1 MSAFCQALP
10 TSNFMPIV
18 FELLAHFPQYFC
30 SSAKIHVYSETTDR
44 RQLQHPPKLSQD
56 TKGGMFIPVLS
67 PPIIQLTMIYII
79 MFSFVSTILPRRS
92 VSAFC
97 NTPAR
102 LRLRPHLSSNQ
113 HVGASMQTSQS
124 SHIFDRAVSST
135 RLYGSDVNHG
145 SNITAISDAKV
156 DVATIETNSN
166 EEEEDTTKQEK
177 AWQQNPRARWST
189 RKHRK
194 QQMKREFE
202 QQSGGL
208 DWEQFD
214 FGERLVHRLFYI
226 TY

>member
-1 MSAFCQALP
+1 MPRSTCIQKRRTDDNYNIRQA
-10 TSNFMPIV
+10 
-18 FELLAHFPQYFC
+18 
-30 SSAKIHVYSETTDR
+30 
-44 RQLQHPPKLSQD
+44 KLSQD

-97 NTPAR
+97 NTPAT

-145 SNITAISDAKV
+145 PNITAISDAKV

>member
-1 MSAFCQALP
+1 
-10 TSNFMPIV
+10 
-18 FELLAHFPQYFC
+18 
-30 SSAKIHVYSETTDR
+30 
-44 RQLQHPPKLSQD
+44 
-56 TKGGMFIPVLS
+56 
-67 PPIIQLTMIYII
+67 

-97 NTPAR
+97 NTPAT
-102 LRLRPHLSSNQ
+102 LRLRPHLSCNQ
-113 HVGASMQTSQS
+113 QVDASLQTSQS
-124 SHIFDRAVSST
+124 SHKFDRAVSST
-135 RLYGSDVNHG
+135 RLYGSDVNNVPN
-145 SNITAISDAKV
+145 NITAISDAKV

-194 QQMKREFE
+194 QQMKRELE

-214 FGERLVHRLFYI
+214 FGERLVHRFFILHTDIHYFL
-226 TY
+226 

>member
-1 MSAFCQALP
+1 
-10 TSNFMPIV
+10 
-18 FELLAHFPQYFC
+18 
-30 SSAKIHVYSETTDR
+30 
-44 RQLQHPPKLSQD
+44 
-56 TKGGMFIPVLS
+56 
-67 PPIIQLTMIYII
+67 

-92 VSAFC
+92 VVSAFC
-97 NTPAR
+97 NTPAT
-102 LRLRPHLSSNQ
+102 LRLRPHLSSNEN
-113 HVGASMQTSQS
+113 VDASLQTSQS

-135 RLYGSDVNHG
+135 RLYGSDVNNG
-145 SNITAISDAKV
+145 PNITLMSDEIV

-194 QQMKREFE
+194 QQMKREIE

-214 FGERLVHRLFYI
+214 FGERLVHRFFISHTDIHYCGDLLTFAYI
-226 TY
+226 LYTQHHIQSKDGQTI

>member
-1 MSAFCQALP
+1 
-10 TSNFMPIV
+10 MPIV
-18 FELLAHFPQYFC
+18 FELVVEFPSIYL

-97 NTPAR
+97 NTPAT

>member
-1 MSAFCQALP
+1 
-10 TSNFMPIV
+10 
-18 FELLAHFPQYFC
+18 
-30 SSAKIHVYSETTDR
+30 
-44 RQLQHPPKLSQD
+44 
-56 TKGGMFIPVLS
+56 
-67 PPIIQLTMIYII
+67 MIYII
-79 MFSFVSTILPRRS
+79 MFSFVSTILLRRS

-97 NTPAR
+97 NTPAT

-113 HVGASMQTSQS
+113 HVDASLQTSQS

-135 RLYGSDVNHG
+135 RLYGSDVNNVPN
-145 SNITAISDAKV
+145 NITAISDAKV

-194 QQMKREFE
+194 QQMKRELE
-202 QQSGGL
+202 QQSSGL

-214 FGERLVHRLFYI
+214 FGERLVHHFFILHTDIHYCGDL
-226 TY
+226 Y